1 MDPKQ
6 IIYKDV
12 DWILSGSICG
22 TVVNTHMN
30 LQLYQRRRIS

>member
-6 IIYKDV
+6 IVYKDV

-22 TVVNTHMN
+22 TDANTQMY
-30 LQLYQRRRIS
+30 L